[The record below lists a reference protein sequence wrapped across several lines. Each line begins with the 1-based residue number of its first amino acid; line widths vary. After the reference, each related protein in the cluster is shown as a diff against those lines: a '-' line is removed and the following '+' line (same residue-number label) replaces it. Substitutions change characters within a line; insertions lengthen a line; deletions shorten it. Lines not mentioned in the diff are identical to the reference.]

1 MCPIDDIMD
10 LNGDG
15 KVTDFEKI
23 LLAGALAETMEAE
36 EKAQEANDRLADLKQ
51 ESAAFPV

>member
-10 LNGDG
+10 FNGDG

-36 EKAQEANDRLADLKQ
+36 EKGGEWSSHSLYLRIRDR
-51 ESAAFPV
+51 